1 MNERRNHWPI
11 ALVFT
16 ITFFAVIICPCC
28 KKKPSEQADTKHAR
42 SELQQPKPVEERTNE
57 FPKKDTELSVE
68 PKIGLKN
75 IIAAASTWGT
85 SFESW
90 FGKSAPDFTLTDIN
104 GKQHKLSDYRS
115 KNVML
120 IFWATWCGPCRLEIP
135 HLIELRN
142 TIGQDKLTMLA
153 ISLIDPRNTTEIVK
167 GFLEQNKDIN
177 YTVCSVSSGDMP
189 APYNLVNSIPCSF
202 FIDPEG
208 KIKLATIGLLPL
220 SDMKAI
226 IQVK

>member
-1 MNERRNHWPI
+1 MTERRKHWPI
-11 ALVFT
+11 VFVFAIILV
-16 ITFFAVIICPCC
+16 AVIIWAGC
-28 KKKPSEQADTKHAR
+28 KKQPSEQADTEHAR
-42 SELQQPKPVEERTNE
+42 SEPLQSEPVDESTNE

-75 IIAAASTWGT
+75 VIAAARTWGPA
-85 SFESW
+85 FESW

-104 GKQHKLSDYRS
+104 GKQHKLSDYRG

-120 IFWATWCGPCRLEIP
+120 IFWATWCTPCRMEIP

-142 TIGQDKLTMLA
+142 TIGQDKLAMLA
-153 ISLIDPRNTTEIVK
+153 ISYISPRNTTELVNN
-167 GFLEQNKDIN
+167 FMAQNKEIN
-177 YTVCSVSSGDMP
+177 YTVFSVSSSDMP

-208 KIKLATIGLLPL
+208 KVKLATIGLLQL